1 MSKRIMIVDDSNVI
15 RNRISRGSGTM
26 DFEVVASAA
35 NGEEAIALYRQHHPD
50 VVTMDLTMPKMDGLE
65 CIYQLTSL
73 DENANILVV
82 SALSDKATGIKALQL
97 GARGFLYKP
106 FSDEES
112 SQPLTEMLKDYPPF
126 FRLPQ
131 TNETRQPENKQS
143 KFQRR

>member
-1 MSKRIMIVDDSNVI
+1 
-15 RNRISRGSGTM
+15 M

-106 FSDEES
+106 FSDEELF
-112 SQPLTEMLKDYPPF
+112 QALNEMLED
-126 FRLPQ
+126 
-131 TNETRQPENKQS
+131 
-143 KFQRR
+143 